1 MPKARLAVMAL
12 LLLILAQAMAVDGI
26 VATGLPKE
34 LPYQMTASVEP
45 GLISLDLR
53 INGSVAGMLVDEAG
67 RAVMTLRRVLDPFT
81 GSNSTVMVSYERV
94 YIKYFYTSMPTGS
107 YALTMHLAN
116 GTGYVDESVTG
127 FGGEVLQRVQ
137 ANITLLERMGHY
149 ARYRIISYIKGV
161 YPKPFNATALDV
173 LEVLG
178 PRLSKLF
185 RARLYSG
192 ISHILEMPLY
202 DQLTGRGWFPTL
214 LRYAWDQEGGLHA
227 TLEVWHNNTYVP
239 MVLRYDFRAVLR
251 QLAGP
256 LAINGST
263 YYLNEYILVEEGSYV
278 LSPSYL
284 DFLSWAYSEWRDVAV
299 EAASLGPRE
308 LSEGQRLALV
318 VNENSLYTSTLRAF
332 YPVSQ
337 ALVDPFLWLTL
348 IDLVQLGKARVV
360 KILVEQGIVDGGR
373 GAGGTLRKYDEV
385 YRIHVEIR
393 TTDYTVK
400 STLETLYD
408 ILLSIGGLR
417 LAEREEAI
425 ASALNASREV
435 MVLRI
440 HTGDPFTRGVSSW
453 SVVAWGDISID
464 EYYNLS
470 LIKVKAPDQA
480 SRAACIEYIGEK
492 GEGSGLRG
500 GYCEL
505 RVPGFTGALQVISD
519 YIDVIRSINLQ
530 VRISEPPATVTHT
543 ITRTPYSSTIAE
555 TTTGTITQA
564 SKVSVEGE
572 GKGYRI
578 WNILAA
584 LLVLATTLTALF
596 YATRKGPHYMP
607 RG

>member
-1 MPKARLAVMAL
+1 MLKARLAATAL
-12 LLLILAQAMAVDGI
+12 LLLILAQAMAAEGI

-34 LPYQMTASVEP
+34 LPYHMTASVEP
-45 GLISLDLR
+45 GLVSLDLR

-67 RAVMTLRRVLDPFT
+67 RTVMALRRVLDPFT

-127 FGGEVLQRVQ
+127 LGGEVLQRIQ

-149 ARYRIISYIKGV
+149 ARYRIVSYIKGV
-161 YPKPFNATALDV
+161 YLKPFNATALDV

-214 LRYAWDQEGGLHA
+214 LRYAWDQDGGLHA
-227 TLEVWHNNTYVP
+227 TLEIWHNNTYVP

-256 LAINGST
+256 LTINGST

-278 LSPSYL
+278 LSSSYL

-299 EAASLGPRE
+299 EVASLGSKQ

-332 YPVSQ
+332 HPVSQ
-337 ALVDPFLWLTL
+337 ALVDPFFWLTL

-360 KILVEQGIVDGGR
+360 KILVEQGLVDSGR
-373 GAGGTLRKYDEV
+373 GAGSMLRKYDEV

-417 LAEREEAI
+417 LAEHEEAS
-425 ASALNASREV
+425 ASALNASREG

-464 EYYNLS
+464 DYYNLS
-470 LIKVKAPDQA
+470 LIRVKASDQA

-492 GEGSGLRG
+492 GGGSGLRG

-505 RVPGFTGALQVISD
+505 RVPGFTGALQVISE

-530 VRISEPPATVTHT
+530 VRVSEPPLVAT
-543 ITRTPYSSTIAE
+543 TRATSWATSSSTTAAK
-555 TTTGTITQA
+555 A
-564 SKVSVEGE
+564 SPTPGASGVGEEEKEGS
-572 GKGYRI
+572 GV

-584 LLVLATTLTALF
+584 LLVLAATLTALF
-596 YATRKGPHYMP
+596 YVTRRGPQYMP